1 MILAVILAKPDQL
14 IHVVAPSN
22 AAMRE
27 VAVRLIRDS
36 QRTGILKSYELLLLG
51 TEQKIDT
58 ADGIETIY
66 FNSRMERAKTA
77 SERLDDFKARLTKIA
92 EDQTEEVDAD
102 WDSGLYFQMQELAD
116 FGREVLTVLGGDF
129 SGQHVDGWESI
140 PTCLYLLEKW
150 KRDLNSMAGQ
160 KFPDVRHIL
169 EELERLLAGIDMTIS
184 PEPDDLEAI
193 AESTK
198 VYFTTVNSA
207 GGRSADL
214 FHGRSPL
221 IILDEG
227 QYSHQSLE

>member
-77 SERLDDFKARLTKIA
+77 IERLDDFKARLTKMA

-102 WDSGLYFQMQELAD
+102 WNSGLYFQMQEVAD

-129 SGQHVDGWESI
+129 SGRHVDGWDSI

-160 KFPDVRHIL
+160 KFPDVRRIL
-169 EELERLLAGIDMTIS
+169 EELDNLLAGIDMTIS
-184 PEPDDLEAI
+184 SEPKDLEEAI

-214 FHGRSPL
+214 FYGRSPL

-227 QYSHQSLE
+227 Q